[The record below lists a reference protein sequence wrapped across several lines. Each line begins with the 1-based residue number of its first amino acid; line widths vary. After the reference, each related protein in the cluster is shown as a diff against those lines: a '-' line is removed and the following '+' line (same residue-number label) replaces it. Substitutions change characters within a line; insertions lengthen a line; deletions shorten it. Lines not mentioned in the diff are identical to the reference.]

1 MKKAIALSAALSV
14 FASMSTIAA
23 SAESSEA
30 VPANVESAVY
40 EQLFNQYQCDVNEDG
55 VITDEELK
63 ALQSIRLSLD
73 GVTDISWLKDMP
85 NLTYISLSGGEIT
98 DISVLAEVPNLKNI
112 YLDSVPITDISWL
125 KGMNLETVR
134 LNNMNKITLK
144 QRIEVSKFN
153 DISMKRGYSELAGA
167 FPIGLFD
174 DYTTEIHIENPET
187 VIFDVS
193 SAYSGDDGGSYLI
206 NQTSAP
212 VYAENAGSTGYYI
225 TINGEKVFSGTINVE
240 EISPL
245 NMEHINKDTE
255 YSSERLQ
262 SEYYSSKPVILN
274 DGTLYAINDGKLEI
288 CEQNVSDYKTGYYT
302 DKDGSYVSSDIVLLD
317 DGTVKV
323 NGQTVASDAAEI
335 GKNRFIPNDGKLY
348 YFKDENGQIK
358 ADYAVSDC
366 KSFISTT
373 NYYYLSSDGEV
384 MLISENN
391 GSYSTYST
399 GIKNPISSHNDY
411 FVDENK
417 ILWEVKRNKN
427 SAPTVTKKAE
437 DAVFVG
443 YRSYSGGTVYGCV
456 HIASDGTAYR
466 VGTTQKVTLCD
477 DEYTKPYI
485 KSGYFF
491 DDSATVN
498 SALSKSNYH
507 ITSDNV
513 LTLLYS
519 GETYEIADVADYIG
533 YDYDN
538 DSKSITIYYI
548 CTDNSVCSYSI
559 PENKYSLM
567 TAEIPDENI
576 PGDINNDGTFNILD
590 ITQMKQYILNG
601 IQPQELKNA
610 DMNNDNIS
618 DISDFVIMK
627 NNIIK

>member
-1 MKKAIALSAALSV
+1 
-14 FASMSTIAA
+14 
-23 SAESSEA
+23 
-30 VPANVESAVY
+30 
-40 EQLFNQYQCDVNEDG
+40 
-55 VITDEELK
+55 
-63 ALQSIRLSLD
+63 
-73 GVTDISWLKDMP
+73 
-85 NLTYISLSGGEIT
+85 
-98 DISVLAEVPNLKNI
+98 
-112 YLDSVPITDISWL
+112 
-125 KGMNLETVR
+125 
-134 LNNMNKITLK
+134 
-144 QRIEVSKFN
+144 KFN

-167 FPIGLFD
+167 FPTGLFD

-187 VIFDVS
+187 VVFDVS
-193 SAYSGDDGGSYLI
+193 SAYSGDDGSSYLI

-212 VYAENAGSTGYYI
+212 VYAKNAGSTGYYI

-288 CEQNVSDYKTGYYT
+288 CEHNVSDYKTGYYT

-335 GKNRFIPNDGKLY
+335 GKNRFISNDGKLY

-519 GETYEIADVADYIG
+519 GETHEIADVADYIG

-548 CTDNSVCSYSI
+548 CTDNSVCSYSM

-576 PGDINNDGTFNILD
+576 PGDINDDGTFNILD

-601 IQPQELKNA
+601 LQPQELKNA